1 MSGAT
6 EPRVSTDSEHY
17 KKTIPIE
24 VADDT
29 NHINQ
34 KKRKVTAR
42 GNAFMADQ
50 PDWQIG
56 LPYDVIKQSD
66 ALRLRASASLHTSR
80 VTARMEESLCN
91 GARSA
96 GIAKKSKLTLV
107 SKQTLLP
114 LRCHYVNG
122 ESHYMKEHIYFV
134 GGKSLGEPRL
144 HSNGWL
150 LNLFHTA

>member
-17 KKTIPIE
+17 KKTRPIE

-34 KKRKVTAR
+34 KKRKLTAR

-80 VTARMEESLCN
+80 VTARMKESRCN

-96 GIAKKSKLTLV
+96 GIAK
-107 SKQTLLP
+107 TLLP